1 MQFKKVGEQAQAMV
15 TTIALSHWCSFTLV
29 TLLSDAWYV
38 RDTTVGTTSSS
49 RAAEGFTE
57 SFGQISATCRSQ
69 QSQGKIS
76 PIVAI
81 AAPPPQV
88 QRRRYVTQ
96 NVNLKKY
103 EWMHS
108 MHGAFGGSTRRRDN
122 DECRERIAAEMERDL
137 PAGDRPRHREKEL
150 PQELDPS
157 QEWGK
162 RSTWRVQ
169 RRRRSQH
176 LLQVWQLQRRKCQ
189 DPRERGRSRFS
200 KREIRTGV
208 KRVGDDII
216 GLLGALGNSNDD
228 HIDADTL
235 IDAE

>member
-1 MQFKKVGEQAQAMV
+1 MV

-81 AAPPPQV
+81 AAPAPQV
-88 QRRRYVTQ
+88 QQRRYVTQ

-103 EWMHS
+103 EWTDGCTACTEHS
-108 MHGAFGGSTRRRDN
+108 VGARAAVTTTSAESESRQKWNVTCRQEIDRDIVKKSFRRSW
-122 DECRERIAAEMERDL
+122 I
-137 PAGDRPRHREKEL
+137 RHRSGGRDRHGGCSGADAASISSKCGSFSEGSARTLEKE
-150 PQELDPS
+150 EDRVF
-157 QEWGK
+157 
-162 RSTWRVQ
+162 RS
-169 RRRRSQH
+169 
-176 LLQVWQLQRRKCQ
+176 
-189 DPRERGRSRFS
+189 ER
-200 KREIRTGV
+200 
-208 KRVGDDII
+208 
-216 GLLGALGNSNDD
+216 
-228 HIDADTL
+228 
-235 IDAE
+235 